1 MDLIDSLVTQ
11 SEQWQFFVDF
21 LEADSLPE
29 GLLLVVVNNLA
40 LRLLILHKLVDEEE
54 ADGAGLLF

>member
-1 MDLIDSLVTQ
+1 MYLIHSLVTQ

-40 LRLLILHKLVDEEE
+40 LRLLILHKLVDEQE

>member
-40 LRLLILHKLVDEEE
+40 LRLLILHKLVDEQE

>member
-40 LRLLILHKLVDEEE
+40 LRLLILHELVDEQET
-54 ADGAGLLF
+54 DGAGLLF

>member
-1 MDLIDSLVTQ
+1 MDLIHSLVTQ

-40 LRLLILHKLVDEEE
+40 LRLLILHKLVDEQE